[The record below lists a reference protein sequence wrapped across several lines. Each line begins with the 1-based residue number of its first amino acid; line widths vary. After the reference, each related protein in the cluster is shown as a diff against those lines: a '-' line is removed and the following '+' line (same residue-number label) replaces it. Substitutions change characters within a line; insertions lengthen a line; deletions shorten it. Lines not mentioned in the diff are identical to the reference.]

1 MKKILNAIF
10 TLVLLYAGIFTFSA
24 VKVNAANPVD
34 ELKDYTITVD
44 VRNDGT
50 LDISYDLIWH
60 VVEDDGEPLTYVD
73 FGIPNK
79 HVDEIKSRSRETIEK
94 N

>member
-60 VVEDDGEPLTYVD
+60 VVEDDAAA
-73 FGIPNK
+73 
-79 HVDEIKSRSRETIEK
+79 
-94 N
+94 

>member
-50 LDISYDLIWH
+50 LDISYD
-60 VVEDDGEPLTYVD
+60 
-73 FGIPNK
+73 
-79 HVDEIKSRSRETIEK
+79 
-94 N
+94 